1 MENQLELPILGHS
14 SHLYI
19 EESSGTS
26 EHSGGYSPPPRWV
39 GESDTKRY
47 GHLYR
52 YYRYYWQ
59 EGDSGSRRTRWRHI
73 PGGRVG
79 TALGDARAEAVR
91 GRSPLGCTMRILSG
105 CWCNGMRAEG
115 RITAKCLSDLCSEAR
130 GLGHI

>member
-1 MENQLELPILGHS
+1 MEKQLELPILGQS

-19 EESSGTS
+19 EELGGTS
-26 EHSGGYSPPPRWV
+26 EHSGGYLPPPRWV

-59 EGDSGSRRTRWRHI
+59 EGESGARRTRWRHI

-91 GRSPLGCTMRILSG
+91 GAIASGMHHEDIKRMLGQ
-105 CWCNGMRAEG
+105 WNEG
-115 RITAKCLSDLCSEAR
+115 RGANYREVAE
-130 GLGHI
+130 

>member
-91 GRSPLGCTMRILSG
+91 GAIASG
-105 CWCNGMRAEG
+105 MHHEDIKRMLVQWNEG
-115 RITAKCLSDLCSEAR
+115 RGANYREVPE
-130 GLGHI
+130 